1 MEYKGNIEK
10 TTVNNKFY
18 RKVLHTTKNMQ
29 LVVMMLKPH
38 EEIGME
44 RHKESSQFIR
54 IESGR
59 AKAIINDKQY
69 YLKDGDAVIIP
80 PNSYHNIIAT
90 GDEDLHLYT
99 VYTPPT
105 HSKNTKQKNK
115 YSLTY

>member
-1 MEYKGNIEK
+1 MEYRGNIEK
-10 TTVNNKFY
+10 ITVNNTFY

-29 LVVMMLKPH
+29 LVVMRLKPH

-44 RHKESSQFIR
+44 SHAKSSQFIR
-54 IESGR
+54 IESGK
-59 AKAIINDKQY
+59 AKAIIGDKQY
-69 YLKDGDAVIIP
+69 YLKDGDAVVIP
-80 PNSYHNIIAT
+80 PNSYHNIIAI

-115 YSLTY
+115 K

>member
-10 TTVNNKFY
+10 AAINNKFY

-29 LVVMMLKPH
+29 LVIMRLKPG

-44 RHKESSQFIR
+44 KHSNSSQFIR
-54 IESGR
+54 IESGK
-59 AKAIINDKQY
+59 AKAIIGEKKY
-69 YLKDGDAVIIP
+69 YLKEGDAVIIP
-80 PNSYHNIIAT
+80 PKSYHNIIVV

-105 HSKNTKQKNK
+105 HSKNTTQKNK
-115 YSLTY
+115 P